1 MKTAVVLFLQGI
13 MPEPF
18 MVFFL
23 GALPI
28 FELRLAIPL
37 GVILF
42 DMPYLKTFL
51 LAFLGNI
58 SIIFPLLLLWRFMLT
73 SLELWPGFIGNIIK
87 WWFAR
92 VDKRTDL
99 IRKWGFWGLVCFV
112 AVPLP
117 VTGAWTG
124 TVAASLLGMK
134 YRDAFM
140 AIVIGV
146 IMAGFVVSVLTFFGV
161 EIVSNWINF

>member
-1 MKTAVVLFLQGI
+1 
-13 MPEPF
+13 
-18 MVFFL
+18 
-23 GALPI
+23 
-28 FELRLAIPL
+28 
-37 GVILF
+37 
-42 DMPYLKTFL
+42 
-51 LAFLGNI
+51 
-58 SIIFPLLLLWRFMLT
+58 MLT